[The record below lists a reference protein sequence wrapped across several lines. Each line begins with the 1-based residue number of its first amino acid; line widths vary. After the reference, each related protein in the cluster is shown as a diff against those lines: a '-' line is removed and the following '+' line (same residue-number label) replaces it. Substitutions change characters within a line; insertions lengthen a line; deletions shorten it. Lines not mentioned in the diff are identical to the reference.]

1 MPNKVLRC
9 GLRAVTDRAP
19 LSIATINAAIQEIST
34 SEEKYLLTDQVIR
47 GTPFKVFK
55 NGPKNL
61 RDVLDLCIAYGD
73 ADFLVYEEERYTFA
87 DVYRRTH
94 RLAHVLVEVY
104 GVKPGDR
111 VALLMRNLP
120 EYPMLFMALASV
132 GAVTVFLN
140 SWWTSR
146 ELEHAFGDCDAKL
159 AFVDA
164 ARAEL
169 LKPFAGKLGVEFATV
184 RGPRTEKIPAFW
196 GHMDAG
202 PESLSPSVDIEPDD
216 DFAVMYTSGSSG
228 HPKGVVLTHR
238 GITCALQ
245 SWFFMARVYE
255 VTGDEVPGANIDS
268 DGNAY
273 QGCKIVTT
281 PFFHISG
288 SVAGFLMCLWAGL
301 KLVIMHKWDAHRA
314 AELVDK
320 EKVSHFSGVPTMTA
334 ELIEAA
340 ADMGSSLQYLR
351 RVDSGGSKRPP
362 AQVDL
367 LAKSIPHALPG
378 NGWGMTETGGL
389 GISARGPEYIKYPDS
404 SGRLQPPLQE
414 MRVVDEQGRDVPR
427 GEVGEL
433 VIKSVTNMRCYLN
446 QMEETAK
453 VLRDGWLHTGDLV
466 RVNDEEIIFM
476 VDRKKDM
483 VIRGGENISC
493 SEVHAAL
500 HVHPDI
506 AEAAVFS
513 IPDSR
518 LGETVGACVY
528 LRKGAKLSGE
538 GVKEFLSS
546 HLAAFKIPDRV
557 WFSDKSLPRG
567 GSEKID
573 RRALRSSCLEGEVAS
588 EPGN

>member
-1 MPNKVLRC
+1 M
-9 GLRAVTDRAP
+9 
-19 LSIATINAAIQEIST
+19 SMATINAAIQEVAT
-34 SEEKYLLTDQVIR
+34 SEEKYMLTDQVIR
-47 GTPFKVFK
+47 GVPFKVFK
-55 NGPKNL
+55 NGPRNL
-61 RDVLDLCIAYGD
+61 RDVLDLCMVYGD
-73 ADFLVYEEERYTFA
+73 TDFIVYEHERYSFA

-94 RLAHVLVEVY
+94 QLANALIEVY

-120 EYPMLFMALASV
+120 EYPILFMALASI
-132 GAVTVFLN
+132 GAVTVFVN

-146 ELEHAFGDCDAKL
+146 ELEHAFEDCDAKL
-159 AFVDA
+159 AFVDDGR
-164 ARAEL
+164 ARL
-169 LKPFAGKLGVEFATV
+169 IDPFAGKLGLEYVTV
-184 RGPRTEKIPAFW
+184 RGPLTEKISEFW
-196 GHMDAG
+196 EHMDKG
-202 PESLSPSVDIEPDD
+202 PERFAPIVEIDPDD

-238 GITCALQ
+238 GITCAVQ

-255 VTGDEVPGANIDS
+255 VMGDEIPAPNIDS
-268 DGNAY
+268 NGNAY

-301 KLVIMHKWDAHRA
+301 KLVIMHKWDARRA
-314 AELVDK
+314 VELVDN

-340 ADMGSSLQYLR
+340 AEMGSSLQYLR

-389 GISARGPEYIKYPDS
+389 GISARGPEYIKFPDS
-404 SGRLQPPLQE
+404 SGRLQPPLQD
-414 MRVVDEQGRDVPR
+414 MRVVDEQDRDVSS

-446 QMEETAK
+446 QPEETAK
-453 VLRDGWLHTGDLV
+453 VLRDGWLYTGDLV
-466 RVNDEEIIFM
+466 QVNNDEIIFM

-493 SEVHAAL
+493 TEVHAAL
-500 HVHPDI
+500 HLHPDI

-513 IPDSR
+513 VPDER

-528 LRKGAKLSGE
+528 LRSSANISG
-538 GVKEFLSS
+538 KDLKDFLSS
-546 HLAAFKIPDRV
+546 HIAAFKIPEHI
-557 WFSDKSLPRG
+557 WFSDKRLPRG

-573 RRALRSSCLEGEVAS
+573 RRVLRERCLKGEVS
-588 EPGN
+588 DRS

>member
-1 MPNKVLRC
+1 MADGALS
-9 GLRAVTDRAP
+9 
-19 LSIATINAAIQEIST
+19 SIASIEAAIQEVAA
-34 SEEKYLLTDQVIR
+34 SEEKYMLTDQVIR
-47 GTPFKVFK
+47 GVPFKVFK
-55 NGPKNL
+55 NGPRNL
-61 RDVLDLCIAYGD
+61 RDVLDLCMVYGD
-73 ADFLVYEEERYTFA
+73 TDFIVYEHERYSFA
-87 DVYRRTH
+87 DVYRRTYQ
-94 RLAHVLVEVY
+94 LANALIEVY

-120 EYPMLFMALASV
+120 EYPMLFMALASI
-132 GAVTVFLN
+132 GAVTVFVN

-146 ELEHAFGDCDAKL
+146 ELEHAFEDCDAKL
-159 AFVDA
+159 AFVDD
-164 ARAEL
+164 ARARL
-169 LKPFAGKLGVEFATV
+169 IDPFAEKLGLEYVTV
-184 RGPRTEKIPAFW
+184 RGPLTEKISEFW
-196 GHMDAG
+196 GLMDQG
-202 PESLSPSVDIEPDD
+202 SEKRVPKIDIGPDD
-216 DFAVMYTSGSSG
+216 DFAIMYTSGSSG

-238 GITCALQ
+238 GITCTVQ

-255 VTGDEVPGANIDS
+255 VMGDEIPAPNIDS
-268 DGNAY
+268 NGNAY

-314 AELVDK
+314 VELVDK
-320 EKVSHFSGVPTMTA
+320 EKVSHFSGVPTMTS

-340 ADMGSSLQYLR
+340 AEMGSPLEYLR

-367 LAKSIPHALPG
+367 LAKRIPHALPG

-389 GISARGPEYIKYPDS
+389 GISARGPEYIKHPDS
-404 SGRLQPPLQE
+404 SGRLQPPLQQ
-414 MRVVDEQGRDVPR
+414 MRVVDDQDRDVPL

-446 QMEETAK
+446 QPDETAK
-453 VLRDGWLHTGDLV
+453 VLRNGWLYTGDLV
-466 RVNDEEIIFM
+466 RVDDQEIIFM

-500 HVHPDI
+500 HLHSDI

-513 IPDSR
+513 IPDIR

-528 LRKGAKLSGE
+528 LRPGAKKISGASI
-538 GVKEFLSS
+538 KDFLRA
-546 HLAAFKIPDRV
+546 HLAVFKIPEQV
-557 WFSDKSLPRG
+557 WFSDKTLPRG

-573 RRALRSSCLEGEVAS
+573 RRALRMSCLQGEVAS